1 MPLGANFGA
10 VFRRLVTDLVP
21 FSRVSANVVTRFFI
35 SDSQSFFFGATSG
48 AIFLCLVP
56 KVASSRRFGANCGTS
71 GPADRLHFSLLGEG
85 ITIFNLHLRAK
96 MERIRYRVMER
107 IEIPPWEKAMLTV
120 EEAAAYSNIGIIK
133 LREATKDP
141 RCPYVFHVGNGKR
154 LIKRQAFLDYI
165 SKRSEL

>member
-1 MPLGANFGA
+1 MA
-10 VFRRLVTDLVP
+10 
-21 FSRVSANVVTRFFI
+21 
-35 SDSQSFFFGATSG
+35 SF
-48 AIFLCLVP
+48 
-56 KVASSRRFGANCGTS
+56 RRFGANCGTS
-71 GPADRLHFSLLGEG
+71 DPADRLHFSLLGEG
-85 ITIFNLHLRAK
+85 NTVFILQLRAK
-96 MERIRYRVMER
+96 MERIRYKDMEK

-165 SKRSEL
+165 SKKSEL